1 VLTISFDSFI
11 ILFSIF
17 HCLPKQPTYKFAHY
31 YFLFVL
37 SEEDVEDPEEIES
50 KSGRQKFV
58 WLERNFHFVY
68 GFCFRSSFF
77 LISLMVSILFFGPP
91 PFVPLVLLFFLIDL

>member
-1 VLTISFDSFI
+1 
-11 ILFSIF
+11 
-17 HCLPKQPTYKFAHY
+17 LPKQPTYKFAHY

-77 LISLMVSILFFGPP
+77 LISLMVSILFSGPP